1 MGTGNTRSP
10 GRGTFTPE
18 PILPRRKGTPIGA
31 AYPGE
36 VVEVGESEVY
46 GNYVT
51 LFHGGFATRYC
62 HCAAITVR
70 EGMKLRQGETVALVG
85 STGMSTG
92 PHLHFE
98 LVIQGKNADPLCGA
112 QGWVW

>member
-1 MGTGNTRSP
+1 MG
-10 GRGTFTPE
+10 
-18 PILPRRKGTPIGA
+18 K
-31 AYPGE
+31 
-36 VVEVGESEVY
+36 SEVY

-85 STGMSTG
+85 STGISTG

-98 LVIQGKNADPLCGA
+98 LIIQGKNADPLCGA